1 MPRKHIWRMDRV
13 FDATKPRIC
22 HERRFVSSGAR
33 GTQQRRKCTGA
44 CQMQQK
50 NNMQQTCQSGRL
62 TTHRAWQRRS
72 NSMQGRGKGR
82 QGQRNMRAWRDAAR
96 RQRTRGAAERRRTG
110 ARPSSGQQRDG
121 STRGHG
127 QARGNTRGAT
137 RGQREGSSAHNPP
150 SYTQKSEL
158 LTPRTFF
165 TAAPASLHAKGR
177 GQPAS
182 PCGALSGNPRSLV
195 LARSR
200 SSRRLLEPAP
210 RTHAFRY
217 SAA

>member
-33 GTQQRRKCTGA
+33 GTQQRRKCAGA

-50 NNMQQTCQSGRL
+50 NNMQRTCQSGRL

-121 STRGHG
+121 SGTA
-127 QARGNTRGAT
+127 ARGDTGKLGAT
-137 RGQREGSSAHNPP
+137 RGGQHGGSAKAAAHTTHP
-150 SYTQKSEL
+150 
-158 LTPRTFF
+158 LTR
-165 TAAPASLHAKGR
+165 KR
-177 GQPAS
+177 
-182 PCGALSGNPRSLV
+182 V
-195 LARSR
+195 
-200 SSRRLLEPAP
+200 SS
-210 RTHAFRY
+210 
-217 SAA
+217 